1 MQELSFHGSR
11 SGKDP
16 SVETGFLPDRVRE
29 GLVAAKRAA
38 LEAEWEAKQ
47 KREKAGKL
55 EVTYSY
61 WDGSGHR
68 RTLRLVKGDTIANFL
83 TEVQR
88 SLGAEFPE
96 LRGMRPD
103 SLVCVR
109 PALILFPSLL
119 FVILYD

>member
-1 MQELSFHGSR
+1 MCGI
-11 SGKDP
+11 
-16 SVETGFLPDRVRE
+16 RVC
-29 GLVAAKRAA
+29 GAQVSYDAG
-38 LEAEWEAKQ
+38 
-47 KREKAGKL
+47 AGKL

-109 PALILFPSLL
+109 PALILFPSLF
-119 FVILYD
+119 FVNSMTE